1 MTKVLGLGNA
11 LVDVLISIENDEI
24 LKNLNLPRGSMQL
37 VDENFLSMATEAT
50 KGLKQ
55 SIAAGGSAANT
66 INGLANIG
74 IPCSF
79 IGKINNDKFGEYY
92 HDDMV
97 KSGIKPI
104 LLKGKAQT
112 GRATVFI
119 SKDSERTFGTYLGA
133 AIEMVPEEITPN
145 MFDGFGYFH
154 IEGYLVQN
162 HDLIRRAMQLAHEKG
177 VKVSLDLASYNVV
190 EANRDFLKEMIE
202 KYVDILFANEEEA
215 KAFTGK
221 TPEESLHE
229 FAKMVDIAVVKVG
242 SKGSMIKSKDEVVNV
257 GVIKVNPVDTTGAG
271 DLYAAGFIYGLAKN
285 LSLEKCGK
293 IGAILSG
300 KVIEFVGPKMSQNTW
315 TEIREMVKEIEKDI
329 IVKNGW

>member
-1 MTKVLGLGNA
+1 MVKVLGLGNA

-24 LKNLNLPRGSMQL
+24 LKQLNLPRGSMQL
-37 VDENFLSMATEAT
+37 VDDKFLSLATEAT

-66 INGLANIG
+66 INGIANLG
-74 IPCSF
+74 LSCSF
-79 IGKINNDKFGEYY
+79 IGKINTDKFGEYY

-97 KSGIKPI
+97 KNGIDPI

-133 AIEMVPEEITPN
+133 AIEMVPEELTPE
-145 MFDGFGYFH
+145 MFDGFKYFH

-162 HDLIRRAMQLAHEKG
+162 HDLIRKAMQLAHDKG
-177 VKVSLDLASYNVV
+177 VKISLDLASYNVV
-190 EANRDFLKEMIE
+190 EANREFLMEMIE
-202 KYVDILFANEEEA
+202 KYVDIVFANEEEA

-229 FAKMVDIAVVKVG
+229 LAKIVDIAVVKIG
-242 SKGSMIKSKDEVVNV
+242 SKGSMIKSKNEVANV
-257 GVIKVNPVDTTGAG
+257 GIIKVNCIDTTGAG
-271 DLYAAGFIYGLAKN
+271 DLYAAGFIYGLAKE
-285 LSLEKCGK
+285 LPLEKCGR

-300 KVIEFVGPKMSQNTW
+300 NVIEVVGPKMSEETW
-315 TEIREMVKEIEKDI
+315 KGIKSLVKEIEK
-329 IVKNGW
+329 

>member
-1 MTKVLGLGNA
+1 MAKVLGLGNA
-11 LVDVLISIENDEI
+11 LVDVLISIENDDI
-24 LKNLNLPRGSMQL
+24 LKKLNLPRGSMQL
-37 VDENFLSMATEAT
+37 VDEHFLNLATENT

-55 SIAAGGSAANT
+55 NIAAGGSAANT
-66 INGLANIG
+66 INGLANLG
-74 IPCSF
+74 VSCSF
-79 IGKINNDKFGEYY
+79 IGKIGTDKYGEYY

-97 KSGIKPI
+97 RNKIEPI

-133 AIEMVPEEITPN
+133 AIEMVPEELTSN
-145 MFDGFGYFH
+145 LFDGYNIFH

-162 HDLIRRAMQLAHEKG
+162 HDLIRKAMELAHKQG

-190 EANRDFLKEMIE
+190 EANKEFLHEMID

-221 TPEESLHE
+221 TPQESLHE
-229 FAKMVDIAVVKVG
+229 FASLVDVAVVKLG
-242 SKGSMIKSKDEVVNV
+242 SKGSIIKSKGKEASV
-257 GVIKVNPVDTTGAG
+257 GVIKVKSVDTTGAG
-271 DLYAAGFIYGLAKN
+271 DLYAAGFLYGLAKN
-285 LSLEKCGK
+285 LSLEQSGR

-300 KVIEFVGPKMSQNTW
+300 KVIEYIGPKMDDKTW
-315 TEIREMVKEIEKDI
+315 NEIHKLVKEVEMQ
-329 IVKNGW
+329 